1 MGDFVL
7 YLVDTITT
15 VLYIALLGRVIL
27 SWLNVTPRSPFY
39 FIATILWQV
48 TEPILA
54 PIRRMLPSMGMFD
67 LSPMMA
73 LLLVT
78 LIRRV
83 VVGVVG

>member
-1 MGDFVL
+1 MGDLVL
-7 YLVDTITT
+7 YLVNTITT

-27 SWLNVTPRSPFY
+27 SWLNVKPQSPLY
-39 FIATILWQV
+39 PIATILWQV

-67 LSPMMA
+67 LSPMIA

-78 LIRRV
+78 LIQRV
-83 VVGVVG
+83 IRAVVG